1 MSKGL
6 SEKETVHFVHKQ
18 IKFSAMKK
26 LPIQGVS
33 KVVIPI
39 ENCIL
44 YTAFDASI
52 GKFKLIQLR
61 NLSRKQ
67 FKAISN

>member
-6 SEKETVHFVHKQ
+6 SEKETVNFVHKQ
-18 IKFSAMKK
+18 KFSAMKK